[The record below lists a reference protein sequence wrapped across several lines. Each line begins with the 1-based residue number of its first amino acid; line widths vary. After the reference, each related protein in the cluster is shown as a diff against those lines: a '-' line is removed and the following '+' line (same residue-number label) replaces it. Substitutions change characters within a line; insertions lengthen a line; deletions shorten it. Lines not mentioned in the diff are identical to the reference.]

1 MKKKIAFVDGNRA
14 INKNNVKKHV
24 ESLKK
29 FGTNLV
35 PLLYVEATEVEGRI
49 LYDAK
54 TGEVVA
60 PEDYSK
66 YWVILDGQH
75 RYKAAQELVASIEA
89 SKEARKESGDEA
101 GEEANDFTMDALKWE
116 KVEMKDGLEFED
128 YLIEVNTRTQPWK
141 GADYICGCV
150 LQHPENE
157 AVQFAQELINE
168 GVSGKTVAKYLF
180 FKEIKWSDAVK
191 DASLLAKADVDR
203 ANEIWEVVKK
213 FPLIMKKSPIIIDL
227 IISNGNWQED
237 LRKIDAL
244 TEEQKVSFETLKQGQ
259 LKDKLDQL
267 LASFDKKI
275 AA

>member
-14 INKNNVKKHV
+14 INKNNVKKHI

-29 FGTNLV
+29 FGKNLV
-35 PLLYVEATEVEGRI
+35 PLLYVEATDVVGHT
-49 LYDAK
+49 LYDADS
-54 TGEVVA
+54 GDVVA
-60 PEDYSK
+60 QNDYPN
-66 YWVILDGQH
+66 YWVVLDGQH
-75 RYKAAQELVASIEA
+75 RYKAAVELAASE
-89 SKEARKESGDEA
+89 D
-101 GEEANDFTMDALKWE
+101 ANGFTLNALKWE
-116 KVEMKDGLEFED
+116 KVEMKDGLTFDD

-150 LQHPENE
+150 LHNPENE
-157 AVQFAQELINE
+157 AVKFAKELINE

-191 DASLLAKADVDR
+191 DASLLAKADVSR
-203 ANEIWEVVKK
+203 AKGIWEVVKK

-227 IISNGNWQED
+227 IIRNGNWQED

-244 TEEQKVSFETLKQGQ
+244 TEAQKVSFEKLKQGQ

>member
-1 MKKKIAFVDGNRA
+1 MNKIAFVDGNRA

-29 FGTNLV
+29 FGKNLV
-35 PLLYVEATEVEGRI
+35 PLLYVEATEVEGHT
-49 LYDAK
+49 LYDAE

-60 PEDYSK
+60 PEDYPN
-66 YWVILDGQH
+66 YWVVLDGQH
-75 RYKAAQELVASIEA
+75 RYKAAVELAASE
-89 SKEARKESGDEA
+89 D
-101 GEEANDFTMDALKWE
+101 ANGFTLDALKWE
-116 KVEMKDGLEFED
+116 KVNMADGLTFDD

-157 AVQFAQELINE
+157 VVQFAHELINE

-191 DASLLAKADVDR
+191 DASLLAKADVSR
-203 ANEIWEVVKK
+203 AKSIWEVVKK
-213 FPLIMKKSPIIIDL
+213 FPYLMRKSPIIIDL

-237 LRKIDAL
+237 LRKIDSL
-244 TEEQKVSFETLKQGQ
+244 TDEQKTSFENLKQGE
-259 LKDKLDQL
+259 LKDAFKQMMAALDE
-267 LASFDKKI
+267 KV

>member
-1 MKKKIAFVDGNRA
+1 MKKNIAFVDGNRA

-24 ESLKK
+24 ESFKK
-29 FGTNLV
+29 FGKNLV
-35 PLLYVEATEVEGRI
+35 PMLYVEATEVEGHT
-49 LYDAK
+49 LYDAE

-60 PEDYSK
+60 PEDYK
-66 YWVILDGQH
+66 DYWVILDGQH
-75 RYKAAQELVASIEA
+75 RYKAAVELAASEA
-89 SKEARKESGDEA
+89 
-101 GEEANDFTMDALKWE
+101 ANGFTLDALKWE

-150 LQHPENE
+150 LHNPENE
-157 AVQFAQELINE
+157 AVKFAKELINE

-180 FKEIKWSDAVK
+180 FKEIKWSDAMK
-191 DASLLAKADVDR
+191 DAELLAKADVDR
-203 ANEIWEVVKK
+203 AKTIWDVVKK
-213 FPLIMKKSPIIIDL
+213 FPFLMRKSPIIIDL

>member
-1 MKKKIAFVDGNRA
+1 MKKKIAFVDGNRS
-14 INKNNVKKHV
+14 INNNNVKKHV

-29 FGTNLV
+29 FGKNLV
-35 PLLYVEATEVEGRI
+35 PMLYVEATEVEGHT
-49 LYDAK
+49 LYDAE
-54 TGEVVA
+54 TCEVVT
-60 PEDYSK
+60 PESYSE
-66 YWVILDGQH
+66 YWVVLDGQH
-75 RYKAAQELVASIEA
+75 RYKAAVELAA
-89 SKEARKESGDEA
+89 SKD
-101 GEEANDFTMDALKWE
+101 ANGFTLDALKWQ
-116 KVEMKDGLEFED
+116 KVEMKEGLTFDD

-157 AVQFAQELINE
+157 AVQFAQELIKE

-203 ANEIWEVVKK
+203 AKTIWDVVKK
-213 FPLIMKKSPIIIDL
+213 FPYLMRKSPIIIDL

-267 LASFDKKI
+267 LASSDKKI

>member
-1 MKKKIAFVDGNRA
+1 MKKNIAFVDGNRA

-29 FGTNLV
+29 FGKNLV
-35 PLLYVEATEVEGRI
+35 PLLYVEATEVKDRT
-49 LYDAK
+49 LYDAE
-54 TGEVVA
+54 TGEVIA
-60 PEDYSK
+60 PESYSE
-66 YWVILDGQH
+66 YWVVLDGQH
-75 RYKAAQELVASIEA
+75 RYKAAVELAA
-89 SKEARKESGDEA
+89 SKD
-101 GEEANDFTMDALKWE
+101 ANGFTLDALKWE
-116 KVEMKDGLEFED
+116 KVDMKEGLTFDD

-157 AVQFAQELINE
+157 AVQFAQELIKE

-191 DASLLAKADVDR
+191 DASLLAKADVSR
-203 ANEIWEVVKK
+203 AKSIWEVVKK
-213 FPLIMKKSPIIIDL
+213 FPYLMRKSPIIIDL

-267 LASFDKKI
+267 LASSDKKI

>member
-24 ESLKK
+24 ESFKK
-29 FGTNLV
+29 FGKNLV
-35 PLLYVEATEVEGRI
+35 PLLYVEATDVVGHT
-49 LYDAK
+49 LYDAES
-54 TGEVVA
+54 GDEVA
-60 PEDYSK
+60 QNDYPN
-66 YWVILDGQH
+66 YWVVLDGQH
-75 RYKAAQELVASIEA
+75 RYKAAVELAASE
-89 SKEARKESGDEA
+89 D
-101 GEEANDFTMDALKWE
+101 ANGFTLEALKWD
-116 KVEMKDGLEFED
+116 KVEMKDGLTFDD

-157 AVQFAQELINE
+157 AVQFAQELIKE

-203 ANEIWEVVKK
+203 AKTIWDVVKK
-213 FPLIMKKSPIIIDL
+213 FPYLMRKSPIIIDL

-267 LASFDKKI
+267 MASFDKKI

>member
-1 MKKKIAFVDGNRA
+1 MKKNIAFVDGNRA
-14 INKNNVKKHV
+14 INKNNVKKHI

-29 FGTNLV
+29 FGKNLV
-35 PLLYVEATEVEGRI
+35 PMLYVEAAEVKGHT
-49 LYDAK
+49 LYDAE
-54 TGEVVA
+54 TGEVVT
-60 PEDYSK
+60 PEDYPN

-75 RYKAAQELVASIEA
+75 RYKAAVELAASE
-89 SKEARKESGDEA
+89 G
-101 GEEANDFTMDALKWE
+101 FTLDALKWQ
-116 KVEMKDGLEFED
+116 KVEMKEGLTFDD

-157 AVQFAQELINE
+157 AVKFAKELIKE

-203 ANEIWEVVKK
+203 AKTIWDVVKK
-213 FPLIMKKSPIIIDL
+213 FPYLMRKSPIIIDL

-267 LASFDKKI
+267 LASSDKKI

>member
-1 MKKKIAFVDGNRA
+1 MKMISFVDGNRA

-29 FGTNLV
+29 FGKNLV
-35 PLLYVEATEVEGRI
+35 PMLYVEATEVKGRT
-49 LYDAK
+49 LYDAE
-54 TGEVVA
+54 TGKVVA
-60 PEDYSK
+60 PEDYPN
-66 YWVILDGQH
+66 YWVVLDGQH
-75 RYKAAQELVASIEA
+75 RYKAAVELAA
-89 SKEARKESGDEA
+89 SKD
-101 GEEANDFTMDALKWE
+101 ANGFTLDALKWE

-157 AVQFAQELINE
+157 AVQFAHTLVGQ

-203 ANEIWEVVKK
+203 AKTIWDVVKK
-213 FPLIMKKSPIIIDL
+213 FPLIMRKSPIIIDL

-244 TEEQKVSFETLKQGQ
+244 TEVQKVSFDTLKQGQ

-267 LASFDKKI
+267 LASSDKKI